1 MSLGVDQRR
10 ASAQGDVV
18 GGDKITELHI
28 HESTASSGGVVEQLL
43 RKLEAEIADNAQT
56 QETIQALKRFYN
68 RRSDDGIEELEAK
81 LDASGRQG
89 ELRAA
94 MEKKEMFAKLL
105 ERWSLYA
112 SAQQIFVYL
121 LARAEHEF
129 NYNIYPK
136 IESLQPVQVNELVTD
151 RIVSPVVKLC
161 GSTIFAVDHGTALG
175 MLYWLTSTRRFG
187 NPVDD

>member
-1 MSLGVDQRR
+1 M
-10 ASAQGDVV
+10 AS
-18 GGDKITELHI
+18 
-28 HESTASSGGVVEQLL
+28 
-43 RKLEAEIADNAQT
+43 RN
-56 QETIQALKRFYN
+56 F
-68 RRSDDGIEELEAK
+68 EAK

-112 SAQQIFVYL
+112 SAQQIFVHL

-151 RIVSPVVKLC
+151 KIVSPIVNNAAPL
-161 GSTIFAVDHGTALG
+161 SLLWITAPHWECSIG
-175 MLYWLTSTRRFG
+175 
-187 NPVDD
+187 

>member
-1 MSLGVDQRR
+1 MW
-10 ASAQGDVV
+10 SAATRLLSFIYTNPPQ
-18 GGDKITELHI
+18 
-28 HESTASSGGVVEQLL
+28 APGGVVEQLL

-68 RRSDDGIEELEAK
+68 RRSDDGIEGLEAK

-151 RIVSPVVKLC
+151 RIVSPIVNEC

>member
-28 HESTASSGGVVEQLL
+28 HESTASSGGVVEELL

-68 RRSDDGIEELEAK
+68 RRSDDGIEGLEAK

-129 NYNIYPK
+129 K
-136 IESLQPVQVNELVTD
+136 SLQPVQVNELVTD
-151 RIVSPVVKLC
+151 RIVSPIVNEC